1 MYKIVGRKIYVKKEA
16 KGSRWTLK
24 QICESP
30 DNARK
35 ALRAIGMGATRK
47 HATSRG

>member
-1 MYKIVGRKIYVKKEA
+1 MYKIVGRKIYVKKEE
-16 KGSRWTLK
+16 KGSRWKLK

-35 ALRAIGMGATRK
+35 ALRAIGMNSARK
-47 HATSRG
+47 HAAG